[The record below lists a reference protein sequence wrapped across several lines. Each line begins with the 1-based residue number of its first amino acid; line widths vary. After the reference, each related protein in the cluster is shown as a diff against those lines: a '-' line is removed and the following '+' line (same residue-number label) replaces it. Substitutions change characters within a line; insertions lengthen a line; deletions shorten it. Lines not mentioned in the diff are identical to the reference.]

1 MDHIEMV
8 DKLREKANV
17 SYEEARQALEKTD
30 WDLLDALVYL
40 EGQGKVRGEGKDT
53 YTTRQEPEPRREA
66 EQDLRGAFTR
76 FFSYVAELI
85 NKGNKVL
92 MDATRRGKVVLTIP
106 LTVLILLFLFMFW
119 WVTPAMILGLF
130 FGFRYS
136 IRGSGVAETVNKV
149 MDKAAQTAENIKQGV
164 NVNVHRED
172 KAEEK

>member
-8 DKLREKANV
+8 EKLREKANV
-17 SYEEARQALEKTD
+17 SYEEARQALERSD

-40 EGQGKVRGEGKDT
+40 EGQGKVRREGNDT

-66 EQDLRGAFTR
+66 EQDLRSAFTR

-119 WVTPAMILGLF
+119 WVLPLMVVGLF
-130 FGFRYS
+130 FGFRYNV
-136 IRGSGVAETVNKV
+136 RGSGAAGAVNKV
-149 MDKAAQTAENIKQGV
+149 MDKAAETAENIKQGV
-164 NVNVHRED
+164 RRDDRPED
-172 KAEEK
+172 GK